1 MKVDDLKFALRQSFK
16 RIANGVDTER
26 RKEVN
31 QYLIETKLKEERNK
45 RVYVQ
50 GKLKED
56 EQKEKIR
63 KAELRR
69 FNAEVRKQKKRLK
82 DFKDAMLK
90 KRNYSYGPPEFL
102 NDQPFAVTT
111 SQVEYKYLFSLEGDF
126 LTRGTDIQ
134 FGKDGLVYTI
144 DKLYDFHTL
153 SHYDLQANKIE
164 KLQLFF
170 NLKDFKCKLYEL
182 DPEGMLG
189 FKIEMY
195 PHEKEEYRISKLTPE
210 ELLAEQKEKER
221 KEEEKRKASRTPDD
235 DFLDDLFKQ

>member
-16 RIANGVDTER
+16 KIANGDDTER

-31 QYLIETKLKEERNK
+31 QYLIDTKLKEERNK

-56 EQKEKIR
+56 EQKMKIR
-63 KAELRR
+63 KAELRK

-82 DFKDAMLK
+82 DFKDAMFK

-102 NDQPFAVTT
+102 NDEPFAITIT
-111 SQVEYKYLFSLEGDF
+111 QVEYKHLFSLEGDY

-134 FGKDGLVYTI
+134 FGRDGLIYTF
-144 DKLYDFHTL
+144 DKLYEFHAL
-153 SHYDLQANKIE
+153 LHYDLLANKIE

-170 NLKDFKCKLYEL
+170 NLKDFKFKVYEL

-189 FKIEMY
+189 FKIQMY
-195 PHEKEEYRISKLTPE
+195 PHEIEEYRISKLTPE
-210 ELLAEQKEKER
+210 ELLAEQQENKR
-221 KEEEKRKASRTPDD
+221 KEEKRKASRTPDD
-235 DFLDDLFKQ
+235 DLFDDLFKQ